1 MSKGQG
7 ENYAEDENKQRCC
20 KALQENCQWRLQV

>member
-7 ENYAEDENKQRCC
+7 ENYAKDENQPRRC

>member
-7 ENYAEDENKQRCC
+7 ENYAKDENQPRCC
-20 KALQENCQWRLQV
+20 KALQENCQWWLQV